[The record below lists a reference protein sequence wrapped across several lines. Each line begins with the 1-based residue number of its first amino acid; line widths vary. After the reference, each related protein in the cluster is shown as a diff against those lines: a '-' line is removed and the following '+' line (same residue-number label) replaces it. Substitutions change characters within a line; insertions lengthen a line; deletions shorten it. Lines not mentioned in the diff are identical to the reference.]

1 MRRGLTLPEL
11 LCVLAIVGLA
21 AAVAIPP
28 LVHTLD
34 RIAVDETADRYAVMH
49 EATRQL
55 AIARATLARLEV
67 DTARTRVTLS
77 VPGPAGWDTVDV
89 RSLGA
94 TTLSTTQPVVTF
106 APLGY
111 AWGLSNTTII
121 ARRGTVAET
130 LTVSRTGRL
139 KRS

>member
-11 LCVLAIVGLA
+11 MCVVAIVGLT

-34 RIAVDETADRYAVMH
+34 RIAVDETTDRYAVMH

-67 DTARTRVTLS
+67 DTARKRVTLS
-77 VPGPAGWDTVDV
+77 VSGGAGWDTVDV
-89 RSLGA
+89 RSLGTTHIA
-94 TTLSTTQPVVTF
+94 TSQPVVTF
-106 APLGY
+106 SPLGD

-121 ARRGTVAET
+121 ATRGAVAET